1 MSASV
6 VGICLAAEA
15 RMRQGTKGR
24 SCELLETMGHQTL
37 SAVIIHHN
45 VNLSCYEN
53 LPVSQKTLKILN

>member
-1 MSASV
+1 
-6 VGICLAAEA
+6 
-15 RMRQGTKGR
+15 MRQGTKGR

-45 VNLSCYEN
+45 VNLSSYEN